1 MAVIDPPQLKRRMC
15 HQCVTWLPYGDG
27 LFLFHCGAPQAWSM
41 NPVRRW
47 ITHPALALAA
57 TLLAGV
63 FEAVALAR
71 SRGAA
76 RWRPP
81 ALKGTRR

>member
-1 MAVIDPPQLKRRMC
+1 MHPA
-15 HQCVTWLPYGDG
+15 
-27 LFLFHCGAPQAWSM
+27 
-41 NPVRRW
+41 RRW

-63 FEAVALAR
+63 FELLALAR

-76 RWRPP
+76 RVRT
-81 ALKGTRR
+81 LR